1 MFKILKY
8 IITTIII
15 SITLIISVTAADIV
29 KYTVVSGD
37 SMWKISVK
45 YQVGVDEIILAN
57 PQIKNPALIYPGQV
71 LTIPVIPKAV
81 TDFED
86 EVIRLTNQFRAKNG
100 LSALTENWQLSRV
113 ARFKSQDMADRGYF
127 DHNSPTYGTP
137 FNMIKSFGISYRTAG
152 ENIAYGYPT
161 PKAVVDGWIKSPGHR
176 ANMLGTGFR
185 QIGVGYVAK
194 GNYWTMQLIG

>member
-1 MFKILKY
+1 MFNKFRY
-8 IITTIII
+8 IFITIII
-15 SITLIISVTAADIV
+15 SITLIVSAIAADIV

-71 LTIPVIPKAV
+71 LTIPVIPKAI
-81 TDFED
+81 TDYED

-113 ARFKSQDMADRGYF
+113 ARIKSQDMVDRGYF
-127 DHNSPTYGTP
+127 DHNSPTYGSP
-137 FNMIKSFGISYRTAG
+137 FNMIKNFGISYRTAG
-152 ENIAYGYPT
+152 ENIAYGYAT
-161 PKAVVDGWIKSPGHR
+161 PKAVVDGWINSPGHR
-176 ANMLGTGFR
+176 ANMLGSGFK

-194 GNYWTMQLIG
+194 GHYWTMQLIG